1 MATKE
6 TNSKLQDIAKR
17 LNKEYSN
24 NNLIIKADV
33 VPYYNRLASGLMGFD
48 YALWGGLTTGRVHV
62 FSGLEHSGKTLAS
75 MAFLAAYQR
84 EHPDKICVFV
94 DVERS
99 LDLKFQAVMNHIDP
113 ERLYYF
119 CPDGMSGEQVLEAI
133 LELQDAEDIGLI
145 ILDSVPALQSASDL
159 ENDFTKDNGMRST
172 IAKSMQK
179 FLKAMCDKLHQ
190 KDNILILINQVRIAG
205 YTYNNLPIYKEPGG
219 SYISYAASSK
229 VRFGTRVFLKDG
241 EELKGGDGEGAT
253 GFRLKFKI
261 TKNKT
266 ASPTRGGGY
275 ASFNYVTGAE
285 YVNDMISVALQ
296 FGFIQRINNVTYAL
310 VNLETGEII
319 TDSETGEELKNKK
332 AYLINYI
339 NTHENFRNK
348 YMAMLKQYITAA
360 NDISL
365 LDKEAAAEIDAQE
378 NALEKVETE
387 DNGENSSTRQT
398 LLESAE

>member
-1 MATKE
+1 MAKDT
-6 TNSKLQDIAKR
+6 TYSIQDIAKR

-24 NNLIIKADV
+24 NNLITKANV
-33 VPYYNRLASGLMGFD
+33 VPYYTRLASGLMGFD

-84 EHPDKICVFV
+84 EHQDKICVFV

-99 LDLKFQAVMNHIDP
+99 LDLKFQIMMHHIDP

-133 LELQDAEDIGLI
+133 LELQEAENIGLI
-145 ILDSVPALQSASDL
+145 ILDSVPALQSASDM
-159 ENDFTKDNGMRST
+159 ENEFSRDMGMRAT
-172 IAKSMQK
+172 IAKPMQK

-205 YTYNNLPIYKEPGG
+205 YTYNGLPIYKEPGG

-229 VRFGTRVFLKDG
+229 IRFGTRVFLKDG

-266 ASPTRGGGY
+266 AAPTRGGGF
-275 ASFNYVTGAE
+275 ASFSYLTGAE
-285 YVNDMISVALQ
+285 YINDMIAIALQ
-296 FGFIQRINNVTYAL
+296 FGFIQRLNNVTYAL
-310 VNLETGEII
+310 VNLDTGEII
-319 TDSETGEELKNKK
+319 TDSETGKVMQGKK
-332 AYLINYI
+332 SYLIEYL
-339 NTHENFRNK
+339 NTHETFRAK
-348 YMAMLKQYITAA
+348 YVEMLRQYIAAA

-365 LDKEAAAEIDAQE
+365 IDKESLAEIDAQE
-378 NALEKVETE
+378 NALEAKTAEEEKESVT
-387 DNGENSSTRQT
+387 TRQQ
-398 LLESAE
+398 LLESTN